1 MLGTLSESS
10 RCGTLP
16 FLAASAPSYLQD
28 IDQNHGVGH
37 MAIKLLLLGSE
48 GQVNEGPGYNPWS
61 SIEEQLEV
69 KPLPDAGV
77 ELNSHHIVVEEIAC
91 EFA

>member
-1 MLGTLSESS
+1 
-10 RCGTLP
+10 
-16 FLAASAPSYLQD
+16 
-28 IDQNHGVGH
+28 

-69 KPLPDAGV
+69 KPLPP
-77 ELNSHHIVVEEIAC
+77 S
-91 EFA
+91 FS